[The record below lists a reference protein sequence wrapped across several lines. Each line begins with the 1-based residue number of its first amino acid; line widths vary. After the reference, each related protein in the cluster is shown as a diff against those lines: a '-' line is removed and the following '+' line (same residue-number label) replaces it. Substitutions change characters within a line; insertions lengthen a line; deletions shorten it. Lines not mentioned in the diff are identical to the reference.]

1 MRWVAIAVGA
11 HLLTVLLIALGEP
24 AMRAHPV
31 AGVILTALFAATLP
45 LIARRSA
52 RWARAG
58 NVALAALVL
67 VFAASRVAWV
77 LTVSTQPVSDFAGY
91 HALAVMFSQGK
102 VTTWWPLGTSVAA
115 WGYPFALG
123 QVLRILPRGADGLLV
138 AKLLNVVAGLAAL
151 VLLYRVADRAAGR
164 RSALLAALLFV
175 AWPGELFFTSVLASE
190 HLAVVALL
198 LAVDLVLPLLGDRPP
213 GWARAALAGVVLAAA
228 FLIRSALIVALPCVA
243 VALLASHRPT
253 RRAAALALVVGATFL
268 LATRASVVG
277 LRTAYGVTPVSS
289 AWWSLLTGTNVDSD
303 GSFSTADRDRFF
315 AHRSIAEADAFARAE
330 IVRRLTTEP
339 MRLARLFW
347 RKSINL
353 WRADDYACFWST
365 VRLADTGPAPDGA
378 AHAAMDVAAQ
388 SFHLAVL
395 ALAVLGCWRSAR
407 SRVAPGIALMLFL
420 IAAGTLLHALL
431 ESQARYHFV
440 MQPWVLVL
448 AALGASV
455 PGRAASAGPLAPG
468 ALPTTRASV

>member
-1 MRWVAIAVGA
+1 MRWLAVAVGA
-11 HLLTVLLIALGEP
+11 HLLTVLLIALREP

-31 AGVILTALFAATLP
+31 AGVILTALFALIVP

-52 RWARAG
+52 RARAG
-58 NVALAALVL
+58 HVALAALAL
-67 VFAASRVAWV
+67 VFVSSRLAWV
-77 LTVSTQPVSDFAGY
+77 LAVSTQPVSDFAGY

-102 VTTWWPLGTSVAA
+102 VTVWWPLGNLVAA
-115 WGYPFALG
+115 WGYPLALG
-123 QVLRILPRGADGLLV
+123 QVLRILPRGADELLV
-138 AKLLNVVAGLAAL
+138 AKLFNVVLGLASL
-151 VLLYRVADRAAGR
+151 VLLDRIAERAVGR
-164 RSALLAALLFV
+164 RTALLAALLFV
-175 AWPGELFFTSVLASE
+175 AWPGQLFFTSVLASE

-213 GWARAALAGVVLAAA
+213 GWARAALAGIVLAAA
-228 FLIRSALIVALPCVA
+228 FLVRSALIVAPLSVATALLVSHRPFRRA
-243 VALLASHRPT
+243 VALAF
-253 RRAAALALVVGATFL
+253 VVGATFL
-268 LATRASVVG
+268 LATRASVGG
-277 LRTAYGVTPVSS
+277 LRAAYGASPVSS

-303 GSFSTADRDRFF
+303 GSFSTADRDHFF
-315 AHRSIAEADAFARAE
+315 GYRSIAEADAFARAE

-339 MRLARLFW
+339 AGIARLFW

-365 VRLADTGPAPDGA
+365 VRLAGTGPAPDGVT
-378 AHAAMDVAAQ
+378 HAAMDVPAQ

-395 ALAVLGCWRSAR
+395 AFAVLGCWRSAR
-407 SRVAPGIALMLFL
+407 SGVTPGIALMLVL
-420 IAAGTLLHALL
+420 IAAGTLLHALV

-448 AALGASV
+448 AAFGASAPRRTV
-455 PGRAASAGPLAPG
+455 SAGPLAPG

>member
-11 HLLTVLLIALGEP
+11 HLLTVLLIALREP

-31 AGVILTALFAATLP
+31 AGMILTALLALIVSV
-45 LIARRSA
+45 IARRSS
-52 RWARAG
+52 RWAPAART
-58 NVALAALVL
+58 VAFVGLVL
-67 VFAASRVAWV
+67 VFFASRLAWV
-77 LTVSTQPVSDFAGY
+77 LAVSTQPVSDFAGY

-102 VTTWWPLGTSVAA
+102 VAMPWPLGASVAA

-123 QVLRILPRGADGLLV
+123 QVLRILPRGADELLV
-138 AKLLNVVAGLAAL
+138 AKLLNVVAGLASL
-151 VLLYRVADRAAGR
+151 VLLFRIVERAAGR
-164 RSALLAALLFV
+164 RTAFLAALLFV
-175 AWPGELFFTSVLASE
+175 AWPGQLFFTSVLASE

-213 GWARAALAGVVLAAA
+213 GWARAALVGIVLAAA
-228 FLIRSALIVALPCVA
+228 FLVRSALIVAPLCVA
-243 VALLASHRPT
+243 TALLVSHRPP
-253 RRAAALALVVGATFL
+253 RRAVALALVVGATFL
-268 LATRASVVG
+268 LATRGCVVG
-277 LRTAYGVTPVSS
+277 LRAAYGATPVSS

-315 AHRSIAEADAFARAE
+315 AQRSIAEADAFARGE
-330 IVRRLTTEP
+330 IARRLTTEP
-339 MRLARLFW
+339 ARLARLFW

-365 VRLADTGPAPDGA
+365 VRLAGTGPAPDSA
-378 AHAAMDVAAQ
+378 AHAVMDVAAQ

-395 ALAVLGCWRSAR
+395 VFAVLGCWRSAR

-420 IAAGTLLHALL
+420 IAAGTLLHALV

-448 AALGASV
+448 AALGASA
-455 PGRAASAGPLAPG
+455 PRRAPAGPLAPG